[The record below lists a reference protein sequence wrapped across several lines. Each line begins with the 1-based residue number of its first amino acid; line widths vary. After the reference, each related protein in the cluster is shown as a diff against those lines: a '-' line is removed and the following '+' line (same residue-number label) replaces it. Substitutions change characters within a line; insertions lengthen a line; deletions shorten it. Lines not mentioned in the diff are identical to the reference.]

1 MGWLT
6 DYIEKLS
13 LVDYA
18 TEKLN
23 PAQKS
28 SPFLWK
34 PFSRKSREV
43 YFAEQRARAKEAE
56 ERFAREK
63 ARREKMYAE
72 QEKLHAMRKKWA
84 DEMQEILRK
93 DDNTAE
99 SHEESDQQLFAKWE
113 EEESFRRELE
123 NL

>member
-18 TEKLN
+18 ANKMF
-23 PAQKS
+23 PPQKPS
-28 SPFLWK
+28 LFLWK
-34 PFSRKSREV
+34 PFSRKSREA
-43 YFAEQRARAKEAE
+43 YFAEQRERAKEAE

-72 QEKLHAMRKKWA
+72 QEELHAMRKKWA
-84 DEMQEILRK
+84 NEMRETLKGDDRDE
-93 DDNTAE
+93 N
-99 SHEESDQQLFAKWE
+99 HEESN
-113 EEESFRRELE
+113 R
-123 NL
+123 